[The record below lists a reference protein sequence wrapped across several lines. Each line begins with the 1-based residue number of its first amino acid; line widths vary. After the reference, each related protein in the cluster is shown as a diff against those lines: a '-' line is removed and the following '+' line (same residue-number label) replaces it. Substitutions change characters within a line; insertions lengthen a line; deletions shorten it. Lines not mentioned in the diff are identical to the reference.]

1 MTSDA
6 ERLGTIEACIAHQD
20 RTIEELNTVVTQQ
33 WTTIEHL
40 RRRLDAMEEQ
50 VRSGGYIADPSME
63 KPPPHY

>member
-6 ERLGTIEACIAHQD
+6 ERLGTIEARIAHQD